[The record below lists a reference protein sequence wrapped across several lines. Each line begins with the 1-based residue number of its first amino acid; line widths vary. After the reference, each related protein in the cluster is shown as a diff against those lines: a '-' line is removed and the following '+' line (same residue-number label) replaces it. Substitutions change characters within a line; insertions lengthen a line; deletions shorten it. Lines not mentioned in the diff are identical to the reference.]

1 MIRKS
6 CAQEVDD
13 EDNENKIEEKE
24 SRDKDEK
31 DKDRQQEDDRR
42 TRMDKKW
49 IDYDIED
56 KDS

>member
-1 MIRKS
+1 MKRTSRIRLRTRK
-6 CAQEVDD
+6 AKTRMKRTRIG
-13 EDNENKIEEKE
+13 NKKMT
-24 SRDKDEK
+24 
-31 DKDRQQEDDRR
+31 R

>member
-1 MIRKS
+1 M
-6 CAQEVDD
+6 DD

-24 SRDKDEK
+24 SRDKDEQ

-49 IDYDIED
+49 IDYNIED